1 MQIIISP
8 AKRMR
13 SDPDSLPCTGL
24 PRFLQEAEILLQ
36 RLQSMPPAELR
47 NLWRCSETIA
57 ARNVERL
64 RTMELRKRL
73 TPAILA
79 FEGIQYQYMAPG
91 VFEELQFQYVQKHLR
106 ILSGFY
112 GILRPFDG
120 VAPYRLEMQA
130 KLAVE
135 GHADLYGFWGD
146 RLASVLAQET
156 DWIVNLASREYSRAV
171 TEHLPASV
179 RVVSCTFADR
189 VNGKLVEKGTICKMA
204 RGRMVRFLAENS
216 VEKVGEMQ
224 AFDQLGYRFSRADS
238 AGDSLVF
245 IREIR

>member
-13 SDPDSLPCTGL
+13 SDPDSLPCAGL
-24 PRFLQEAEILLQ
+24 PQFLQKAEILLQ

-47 NLWRCSETIA
+47 NLWRCSDAIA

>member
-13 SDPDSLPCTGL
+13 TDPDSLPCAGL
-24 PRFLQEAEILLQ
+24 PQFLQEAEILLQ
-36 RLQSMPPAELR
+36 RLQRMPPAELR
-47 NLWRCSETIA
+47 NLWRCSDAIA

-179 RVVSCTFADR
+179 RVVNCTFADR

-204 RGRMVRFLAENS
+204 RGRMVRFLVENS

-224 AFDQLGYRFSRADS
+224 AFDQLGYRFSGADS

>member
-13 SDPDSLPCTGL
+13 SDPDSLPCAGL

-36 RLQSMPPAELR
+36 RLQSMPPEELR
-47 NLWRCSETIA
+47 NLWRCSDAIA

-238 AGDSLVF
+238 TGDSLVF